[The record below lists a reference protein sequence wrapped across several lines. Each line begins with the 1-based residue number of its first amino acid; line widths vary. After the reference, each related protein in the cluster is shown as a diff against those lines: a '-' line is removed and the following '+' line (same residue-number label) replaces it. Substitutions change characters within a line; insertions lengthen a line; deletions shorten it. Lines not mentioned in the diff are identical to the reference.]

1 MSMKKINSAARYGSF
16 SLISIA
22 VVLVILILL
31 NMAVGL
37 LPETSTSITGE
48 KSDIYKI
55 SKTSVNYM
63 RGLDEDITVYVV
75 QLENSNDQ
83 YSLMIKKYV
92 ERYATLSDRITVK
105 YVDPEI
111 KPLFL
116 ESYNTEGTID
126 EDLLDPSLTHLVVES
141 GKRSRII
148 PFSDIFKYALSEQEL
163 LAIYQTYGYIPDE
176 VPRSYE
182 IENCLLSAVD
192 YVTLNVVPK
201 IYYTGSHKET
211 ALDSVF
217 SYYAKLENIGLSA
230 IDIEKEGKIPS
241 DAQALIIYAPQTDF
255 SKAEI
260 EALKK
265 YADNG
270 GNIIL
275 STEFYLELA
284 DRKLE
289 NLYGFIE
296 EYYGM
301 SYLDVLVHEGTEGR
315 FLSNPPFVFV
325 TMTDKVVSGLNSAT
339 YGSVLFKIPH
349 AIGISSTLPE
359 GVTVDT
365 LFTTTSNSYAKPN
378 YNKDNEEKE
387 DGDLSGP
394 FVLGAKATRVTANG
408 KSKLLWFSSTDALRA
423 TYNYRL
429 QESIHVAV
437 YTLAE
442 SVEKREI
449 VSAAAMVIAPDYL
462 DISDKAATLWSWIII
477 AIIPGSILGYGIYV
491 RVRRARR

>member
-1 MSMKKINSAARYGSF
+1 MKKINSSARYGSF

-37 LPETSTSITGE
+37 LPETVTSITDE
-48 KSDIYKI
+48 KSDVYKI
-55 SKTSVNYM
+55 SKTSVDYIKK
-63 RGLDEDITVYVV
+63 LDEDITVYVV
-75 QLENSNDQ
+75 QLESSAGQ
-83 YSLMIKKYV
+83 YDLMIKKYV
-92 ERYATLSDRITVK
+92 ERYATLSDNITVK
-105 YVDPEI
+105 YIDPEI
-111 KPLFL
+111 KPMFL
-116 ESYNTEGTID
+116 SSYNEDGSVD
-126 EDLLDPSLTHLVVES
+126 EDLLDPSYTHLVVES
-141 GKRSRII
+141 GRRARII
-148 PFSDIFKYALSEQEL
+148 PYSDIIKYALSEEEL
-163 LAIYQTYGYIPDE
+163 IAIFQTYGYIPDS

-192 YVTLNVVPK
+192 YVTLDVVPK
-201 IYYTGSHKET
+201 IYYTGTHKET
-211 ALDSVF
+211 ALDSLF
-217 SYYAKLENIGLSA
+217 SYYASLENIGLSA
-230 IDIEKEGKIPS
+230 IDIEKEGSIPS
-241 DAQALIIYAPQTDF
+241 DAQAVIIYAPQSDF
-255 SKAEI
+255 STKEI

-301 SYLDVLVHEGTEGR
+301 SYKDVLVHEGTEGR
-315 FLSNPPFVFV
+315 FLTSQVFVFV
-325 TMTDKVVSGLNSAT
+325 TMTDKVISGLNSAT
-339 YGSVLFKIPH
+339 YGSVLFGYCHPIE
-349 AIGISSTLPE
+349 IENTLPE

-365 LFTTTSNSYAKPN
+365 LFTTTNKSYAKPN
-378 YNKDNEEKE
+378 YNKENKEKE
-387 DGDLSGP
+387 NGDVSGP
-394 FVLGAKATRVTANG
+394 FVLGAKSTRVTASG

-437 YTLAE
+437 YALSE

-449 VSAAAMVIAPDYL
+449 VSTVAMVIETDYL

-477 AIIPGSILGYGIYV
+477 AIVPGLILGYGIYV

>member
-1 MSMKKINSAARYGSF
+1 MKKINSSARYGSI

-37 LPETSTSITGE
+37 LPETSTSLTGE
-48 KSDIYKI
+48 KTDVYKI
-55 SKTSVNYM
+55 SKTSVDYIKE
-63 RGLDEDITVYVV
+63 LDEDITVYVV
-75 QLENSNDQ
+75 QLENSAGQ
-83 YSLMIKKYV
+83 YDLMIKKYV
-92 ERYATLSDRITVK
+92 ERYATLSKKITVK

-111 KPLFL
+111 KPMFL
-116 ESYNTEGTID
+116 ESYNADGAIE
-126 EDLLDPSLTHLVVES
+126 EDLLDPSYTHLVVES
-141 GKRSRII
+141 GRRARII
-148 PFSDIFKYALSEQEL
+148 PYSDIVKYALTEQEL
-163 LAIYQTYGYIPDE
+163 LAIYQTYGYIPDS
-176 VPRSYE
+176 VPISYE

-192 YVTLNVVPK
+192 YVTLEVVPK
-201 IYYTGSHKET
+201 IYYTSTHKET
-211 ALDSVF
+211 ALDSLF
-217 SYYAKLENIGLSA
+217 SYYANLENIELSA
-230 IDIEKEGKIPS
+230 IDIEKEGSIPS
-241 DAQALIIYAPQTDF
+241 DAQAVIIYAPQSDF
-255 SKAEI
+255 SEKEI
-260 EALKK
+260 AALKK

-270 GNIIL
+270 GNIVL

-301 SYLDVLVHEGTEGR
+301 SYMDVLVHEGTEGR
-315 FLSNPPFVFV
+315 FLSTPPFVFV
-325 TMTDKVVSGLNSAT
+325 TMTDKVPSGLNSAT

-349 AIGISSTLPE
+349 AIGISEELPD

-365 LFTTTSNSYAKPN
+365 LFTTTNKSYAKPN

-387 DGDLSGP
+387 DGDISGP
-394 FVLGAKATRVTANG
+394 FVIGAKSTRVTANG

-429 QESIHVAV
+429 QDSIHVAV
-437 YTLAE
+437 YSLSE
-442 SVEKREI
+442 SVGKRDI
-449 VSAAAMVIAPDYL
+449 VSTVAMVIETDYL

-477 AIIPGSILGYGIYV
+477 AIVPGAILGYGIFV
-491 RVRRARR
+491 RIRRSRR